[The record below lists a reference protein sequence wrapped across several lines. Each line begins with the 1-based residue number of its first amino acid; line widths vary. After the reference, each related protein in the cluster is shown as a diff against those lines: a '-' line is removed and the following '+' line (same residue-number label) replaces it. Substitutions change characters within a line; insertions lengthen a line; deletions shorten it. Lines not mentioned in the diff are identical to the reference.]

1 MINMISINTF
11 EALDN
16 QKKPAENSEE
26 PNQFDNFSDLLAAF
40 LFTPAD
46 VKPPL
51 KCESLKESSSESND
65 LEFEA
70 ANSIPNSSFLS
81 NSETSPT
88 QFVSSIP
95 FSVKPAILPEPPL
108 SSSPKDI
115 NFETKPVAIEPA
127 KQPLNE
133 TKPSIMPPPFHL
145 AKKENSDAKLITDS
159 GARDFNQNNS
169 TTGDFEI
176 LTSDEENET
185 VVWKPMELAPPNP
198 ITKTEFAASISQ
210 LFQGVSRD
218 LKDEK
223 AYKSDVK
230 SVGDLVFKKSD
241 IEETKATEITP
252 ITTVESLAFETATGN
267 SGLIERKNSKLI
279 ANNNSAENLQIQ
291 SFDKQVSSFETIS
304 NPEESSKIAETSEK
318 VFRQIEAHIAKET
331 LVFTPNIDK
340 PNILKLRLRPAEL
353 GTVEIKLE
361 KDASGK
367 LTAHFQ
373 TETEAT
379 KQILVERFEGLQNAL
394 QNAGWQIDKL
404 DFSTKSFST
413 AGNENREDQSRQ
425 TETRENRNGQT
436 ERLEGVLEKK
446 DESSTN
452 RLVSL
457 RA

>member
-11 EALDN
+11 DALDN
-16 QKKPAENSEE
+16 QKKTAETSED
-26 PNQFDNFSDLLAAF
+26 PTQFDNFSDLLAAF
-40 LFTPAD
+40 LFTPVD

-51 KCESLKESSSESND
+51 KCERLKEGLIESND
-65 LEFEA
+65 LEFEV

-95 FSVKPAILPEPPL
+95 VSDKPAILPEPLL

-115 NFETKPVAIEPA
+115 TFETKPVAIEPA

-133 TKPSIMPPPFHL
+133 TKPSIMPPPFNQN
-145 AKKENSDAKLITDS
+145 KDENSDVNLIAEF
-159 GARDFNQNNS
+159 GARDFNQNNPI
-169 TTGDFEI
+169 TADFEI
-176 LTSDEENET
+176 LVGDEVNET

-198 ITKTEFAASISQ
+198 ITKTDFAASISQ

-218 LKDEK
+218 LKDGK

-230 SVGDLVFKKSD
+230 STVDLVFEKSD
-241 IEETKATEITP
+241 IEETKATKITP
-252 ITTVESLAFETATGN
+252 ITTVESLVFETATEN
-267 SGLIERKNSKLI
+267 SGLIECKNSKPM

-291 SFDKQVSSFETIS
+291 SFDNQVSSFEKIS
-304 NPEESSKIAETSEK
+304 NPEESTKIAETSEK

-331 LVFTPNIDK
+331 LIFTPNIDK

-413 AGNENREDQSRQ
+413 AGNENRGDQSRQ

-436 ERLEGVLEKK
+436 ERFEGVLDTK